1 MNKQYGRAD
10 LARIA
15 AKDMADRGLTAE
27 FSTSALNQLAAFE
40 KPSQEFVAGV
50 RDANIRN
57 LSSLLWCSIDNEES
71 RDLDQLTV
79 CERLPNGALKVM
91 VAIAD
96 VDTLVKR
103 FTH

>member
-27 FSTSALNQLAAFE
+27 FSTS
-40 KPSQEFVAGV
+40 
-50 RDANIRN
+50 
-57 LSSLLWCSIDNEES
+57 IDNEES
-71 RDLDQLTV
+71 RDLEQRTV
-79 CERLPNGALKVM
+79 CERLPNGDLKVM

-96 VDTLVKR
+96 VERGFIDFEEVK
-103 FTH
+103 

>member
-27 FSTSALNQLAAFE
+27 FSTS
-40 KPSQEFVAGV
+40 
-50 RDANIRN
+50 
-57 LSSLLWCSIDNEES
+57 IDNETS

-96 VDTLVKR
+96 VERGFIDFEEVK
-103 FTH
+103 

>member
-27 FSTSALNQLAAFE
+27 FSTSI
-40 KPSQEFVAGV
+40 
-50 RDANIRN
+50 D
-57 LSSLLWCSIDNEES
+57 DNEES
-71 RDLDQLTV
+71 RDLEQRTV

-96 VDTLVKR
+96 VERGFIDFEEVK
-103 FTH
+103 

>member
-27 FSTSALNQLAAFE
+27 FSTS
-40 KPSQEFVAGV
+40 
-50 RDANIRN
+50 
-57 LSSLLWCSIDNEES
+57 IDNEAS

-96 VDTLVKR
+96 VERGFIDFEEVK
-103 FTH
+103 